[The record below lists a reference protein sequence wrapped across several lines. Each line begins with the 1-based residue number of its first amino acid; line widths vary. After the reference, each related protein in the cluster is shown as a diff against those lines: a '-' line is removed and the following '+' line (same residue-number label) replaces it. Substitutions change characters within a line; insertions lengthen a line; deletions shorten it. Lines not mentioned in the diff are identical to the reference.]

1 MPAVEVA
8 AEFQPTSR
16 KVYCDAITARLAITS
31 TSAMNSA
38 RPLSQPIHGPKARV
52 VHANEAPQSGSA
64 RFRYLNPS
72 ATSSIGTNETSNTAG
87 AWIPTP

>member
-1 MPAVEVA
+1 V
-8 AEFQPTSR
+8 
-16 KVYCDAITARLAITS
+16 
-31 TSAMNSA
+31 
-38 RPLSQPIHGPKARV
+38 
-52 VHANEAPQSGSA
+52 PQSGSA